1 MVMGTN
7 GNDQA
12 TGGTLMQHIVK
23 PNELAEF
30 LHEPSNASVAKVLCQ
45 KYFFELR
52 DIVTPQEIMEVC
64 DNASISFK
72 AYEELYR
79 VITARHKKRGYLDSF

>member
-12 TGGTLMQHIVK
+12 IGGTLMQHIVK
-23 PNELAEF
+23 PNKLSEF
-30 LHEPSNASVAKVLCQ
+30 LDEPSNARVDKVLCQ

-52 DIVTPQEIMEVC
+52 DIVTPQEIMDVC
-64 DNASISFK
+64 DSASISFK
-72 AYEELYR
+72 AYEALY
-79 VITARHKKRGYLDSF
+79 

>member
-7 GNDQA
+7 GNDIVI
-12 TGGTLMQHIVK
+12 GGTLMQHIVK

-30 LHEPSNASVAKVLCQ
+30 LDEPSNARVAKVLCQ
-45 KYFFELR
+45 NYFFELR

-64 DNASISFK
+64 DSASIRFK
-72 AYEELYR
+72 AYEALY
-79 VITARHKKRGYLDSF
+79 

>member
-12 TGGTLMQHIVK
+12 TRGTFLEHIVK
-23 PNELAEF
+23 PNELTEF
-30 LHEPSNASVAKVLCQ
+30 FDEPSNARVAKVLRQ

-64 DNASISFK
+64 DNAGISFK
-72 AYEELYR
+72 AYEALY
-79 VITARHKKRGYLDSF
+79 

>member
-30 LHEPSNASVAKVLCQ
+30 LDEPSNDRVAKVLSS
-45 KYFFELR
+45 
-52 DIVTPQEIMEVC
+52 VNP
-64 DNASISFK
+64 
-72 AYEELYR
+72 YE
-79 VITARHKKRGYLDSF
+79 